1 MPNIDD
7 IIINKSQSI
16 QRCIDRARQEY
27 LAASD
32 FKNDFSRQDSS
43 TINILRACEQ
53 AIDLANYIVKK
64 LKLGIPKQTREI
76 FDLLYQNKIIDEKLS
91 INLKKM
97 VSFRNISV
105 HEYMDIDSNIL
116 ENVINKELDNLKEFY
131 EVINSFNNKHD

>member
-1 MPNIDD
+1 MLNMDD

-16 QRCIDRARQEY
+16 QRCIDRARQEH
-27 LAASD
+27 LAAID

-43 TINILRACEQ
+43 TINILRAFEQ
-53 AIDLANYIVKK
+53 TIDLANYIVKK

-76 FDLLYQNKIIDEKLS
+76 FDLLYQNKVIDKKLS
-91 INLKKM
+91 VNLKKM

-131 EVINSFNNKHD
+131 EVINSFNNNYD